1 MRLQRSLNRTEPSAG
16 QRERSDQMNFFYET
30 FPDTVN
36 IHGEDV
42 AIITDFREYI
52 RLLDMLKCEEL
63 DAMQKTLLL
72 AQYFLDEIEVDK
84 EAISALTAFVVM
96 DYDETESDEE
106 NGETEESGS
115 KKNLFSYEID
125 YPFILSA
132 FMRDYGIDIE
142 TVDYLHWWK
151 FRMLFDGLSDD
162 TEIKQRIMYR
172 GINLSDIKDKDE
184 RNRIA
189 KIQRRIRLPQE
200 SLTDYDIGNA
210 FA

>member
-1 MRLQRSLNRTEPSAG
+1 
-16 QRERSDQMNFFYET
+16 MNFFYEA
-30 FPDTVN
+30 FPDSVH
-36 IHGEDV
+36 IRGEEV

-63 DAMQKTLLL
+63 NAMQKTALL

-96 DYDETESDEE
+96 DFDSGEDDSNEDEDEPDQHGT
-106 NGETEESGS
+106 N
-115 KKNLFSYEID
+115 KNLFSYEID
-125 YPFILSA
+125 YPFILSG
-132 FMRDYGIDIE
+132 FLRDYGINLE
-142 TVDYLHWWK
+142 TVEYLHWWK
-151 FRMLFDGLSDD
+151 FRMLFDGLSED

-184 RNRIA
+184 RKRISR
-189 KIQRRIRLPQE
+189 IQKRIQLPME
-200 SLTDYDIGNA
+200 ELTDYDIGNA

>member
-1 MRLQRSLNRTEPSAG
+1 
-16 QRERSDQMNFFYET
+16 MNFFYES
-30 FPDTVN
+30 FPDTVS
-36 IHGEDV
+36 IRGEDV
-42 AIITDFREYI
+42 EIITDFREYI

-63 DAMQKTLLL
+63 NTMQKTLILS
-72 AQYFLDEIEVDK
+72 QYFLDEIDVDQ

-96 DYDETESDEE
+96 DSDSSEIE
-106 NGETEESGS
+106 FNKEDGETEETGS
-115 KKNLFSYEID
+115 RKNLFSYEID
-125 YPFILSA
+125 YPFILSG
-132 FMRDYGIDIE
+132 FMRDYQIDLE
-142 TVDYLHWWK
+142 TVDYLHRWK

-184 RNRIA
+184 RKRISQIQK
-189 KIQRRIRLPQE
+189 KIQLPQE